1 MMLKKI
7 PQEVSEL
14 FQIAKQASENAYAPY
29 SGFKVGAAILT
40 KSGKIF
46 TGCNVENSSYSVTIC
61 AERTAF
67 CKAVSE
73 NEKEFKTIAIYVQ
86 SDKVFPPCG
95 ACRQFMIEFSE
106 DLDVVYGNDKEIFF
120 SNIQKLLPESFKLE
134 K

>member
-1 MMLKKI
+1 MLKKI
-7 PQEVSEL
+7 PQDVSEL

-29 SGFKVGAAILT
+29 SGFRVGAAILT

-106 DLDVVYGNDKEIFF
+106 DLDIVYGNDKEIFF